1 MMQPTTSTTQPCHLT
16 RRAFVKQAG
25 LGAAAIAASALLAD
39 AQPVAANSDPIPA
52 EDDPAVG
59 VMIDLTRCSGCQSCA
74 LACKVANR
82 MPEPETVPTKLDS
95 SALSFVDTRAN
106 ASGEAVF
113 VKRQCMNC
121 VHPACA
127 SACTVGAL
135 RKTAEGPVVY
145 DSSKCIGCRYC
156 QYACP
161 FGVPAYEW
169 DNVFGLISKCQMCF
183 QRVADGQQPACVAAC
198 PNGALHFGKRQALVA
213 QAHALIAS
221 SPDRY
226 LDHVYGEHEVGGTSM
241 LYLSAIPFTSLGF
254 PALGDA
260 SVSRYAETV
269 MQMTPAVA
277 VTVASLATGIHLL
290 LRRRQRVA
298 EFTFQHEQAKDNAD
312 ATSQRPD
319 HRAPE

>member
-1 MMQPTTSTTQPCHLT
+1 MMQPTASPTQPCNLT

-25 LGAAAIAASALLAD
+25 LGAAAIAASTLLAD
-39 AQPVAANSDPIPA
+39 AQSAAANSEPTPAA
-52 EDDPAVG
+52 EDLAVG
-59 VMIDLTRCSGCQSCA
+59 VMIDLTRCNGCQSCA

-82 MPEPETVPTKLDS
+82 MPQPETVPTKLDS
-95 SALSFVDTRAN
+95 SALSFVDTRQN
-106 ASGEAVF
+106 AAGEAVF

-121 VHPACA
+121 VHPACV

-135 RKTAEGPVVY
+135 RKTAEGPVTY
-145 DSSKCIGCRYC
+145 ESSKCIGCRYC

-183 QRVADGQQPACVAAC
+183 QRVAVGQQPACVAAC

-213 QAHALIAS
+213 QAHALIES
-221 SPDRY
+221 MPDRY
-226 LDHVYGEHEVGGTSM
+226 IDHVYGEHEVGGTSM

-260 SVSRYAETV
+260 SISRYAEAV

-298 EFTFQHEQAKDNAD
+298 EFTFQHEQAKDHLETESKRLD
-312 ATSQRPD
+312 PRT
-319 HRAPE
+319 PE